1 MKNFTVNSALAQ
13 VKGSVDVQGKLIKV
27 TGQVGLKCLSALDY
41 LNTHGYNV
49 IYPTK

>member
-13 VKGSVDVQGKLIKV
+13 VKGLVDVKGKLIKV
-27 TGQVGLKCLSALDY
+27 TGQVGLSKLGALDY